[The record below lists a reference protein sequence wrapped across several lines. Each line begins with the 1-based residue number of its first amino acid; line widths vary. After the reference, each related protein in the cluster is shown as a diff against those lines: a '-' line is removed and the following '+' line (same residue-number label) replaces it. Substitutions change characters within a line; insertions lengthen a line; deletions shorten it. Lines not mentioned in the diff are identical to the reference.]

1 MTIHNIGKKFKLQK
15 KHLAF
20 FTIVP
25 LLAATAFIKA
35 PCPTC
40 HGYGVV
46 SSTGMEEV
54 YVTKMVSNEVGLFL
68 VGCDTY
74 RVYQYEITLTLEN
87 YADHD
92 AGGYINLVLI
102 DFYAGRKL
110 DAQFTVVEIPAG
122 TSVEHTC
129 IVYFRTSNTIDRP
142 NRTEIQTEVLKS
154 NVDCKAC
161 FGTGKV
167 ALNTLALSRN
177 LRDTLVASQRI
188 EAPAMPPL
196 WIELEGQ
203 AGIDF

>member
-1 MTIHNIGKKFKLQK
+1 MTVNNIGNKFILQK
-15 KHLAF
+15 KHVAF

-25 LLAATAFIKA
+25 LLVATAFVKV

-40 HGYGVV
+40 HGNGVV

-54 YVTKMVSNEVGLFL
+54 YVTRLVSTEVGIFL

-74 RVYQYEITLTLEN
+74 RVYQYDITLTLDN

-102 DFYAGRKL
+102 DYFTSQLL
-110 DAQFTVVEIPAG
+110 DTKFTVAEIPAG

-129 IVYFRTSNTIDRP
+129 AIYFMTSSTIDHP
-142 NRTEIQTEVLKS
+142 NRTEIQTEVLRS
-154 NVDCKAC
+154 NTAC
-161 FGTGKV
+161 RTCAGTGKV
-167 ALNTLALSRN
+167 ALNTLALSQS

-188 EAPAMPPL
+188 ETPAVPPL
-196 WIELEGQ
+196 F
-203 AGIDF
+203 IDEHT